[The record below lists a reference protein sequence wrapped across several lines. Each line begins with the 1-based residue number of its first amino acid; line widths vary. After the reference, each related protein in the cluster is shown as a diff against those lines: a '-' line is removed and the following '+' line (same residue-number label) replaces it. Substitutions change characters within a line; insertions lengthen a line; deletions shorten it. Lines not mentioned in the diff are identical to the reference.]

1 MSRAFGQPV
10 ATCCDTKNVAGS
22 RFKIVKYPTR
32 CSRVTKRAQLYPI
45 MLRCVALKSCD
56 RLAGDLRASKF
67 KYEHDLTPV
76 LSTAVSLRVDLDCE
90 EGVLV
95 PRKVSDRE

>member
-1 MSRAFGQPV
+1 
-10 ATCCDTKNVAGS
+10 
-22 RFKIVKYPTR
+22 
-32 CSRVTKRAQLYPI
+32 
-45 MLRCVALKSCD
+45 MLRFVALKSCD
-56 RLAGDLRASKF
+56 RLAGDLRESKF

-95 PRKVSDRE
+95 PRKVSDRKWRAGNCFEPQQRKMGGREN